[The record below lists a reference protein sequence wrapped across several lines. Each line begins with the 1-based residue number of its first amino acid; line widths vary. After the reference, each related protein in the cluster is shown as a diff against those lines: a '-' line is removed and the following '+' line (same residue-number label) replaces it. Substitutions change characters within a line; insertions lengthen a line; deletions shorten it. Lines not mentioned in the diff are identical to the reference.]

1 MGRELDLKMN
11 KKHCILCTLLCIFM
25 GVMLCACHRTAFE
38 KEPALEKMESQSGW
52 SETEPSGLETTFL
65 NEYNQ
70 VFIKMQGGR
79 VALVY
84 LDDDSIPELLILKDG
99 EYQMYFFDGSAAKRI
114 PLPDGG
120 MKARAYGTRYAVE
133 SMESVE
139 LTFYWFEYVPEKG
152 LVRIHGGDDE
162 ERRDYYL
169 TYESGTLNIELETDD
184 KGYTWNTYDTEG
196 EIANEEFADRLEK
209 LGYGSLVCCAYLY
222 GDVKTAYE
230 NMGRMTDTRKA
241 VEDFA
246 DGKTDAVEYVKDICI
261 PPEQGFAGRKFEEIS
276 EELTAGEPWWEGVEY
291 VDFDNDGEDELI
303 MHGYAGARLYF
314 DAVGD
319 VVYKV
324 LKTVFTTD
332 VSYVAEMDGKR
343 VVVRTDLTHVGRQCY
358 RVMTYD
364 GCGCLTDWFELSA
377 WYEGTDY
384 GAGDRYEYRE
394 RTISMEEF
402 EAIRDSIRSL

>member
-65 NEYNQ
+65 DEYNQ

-184 KGYTWNTYDTEG
+184 KGYTWNTYDTE
-196 EIANEEFADRLEK
+196 AQNRA
-209 LGYGSLVCCAYLY
+209 
-222 GDVKTAYE
+222 
-230 NMGRMTDTRKA
+230 
-241 VEDFA
+241 
-246 DGKTDAVEYVKDICI
+246 
-261 PPEQGFAGRKFEEIS
+261 
-276 EELTAGEPWWEGVEY
+276 
-291 VDFDNDGEDELI
+291 
-303 MHGYAGARLYF
+303 
-314 DAVGD
+314 
-319 VVYKV
+319 
-324 LKTVFTTD
+324 
-332 VSYVAEMDGKR
+332 
-343 VVVRTDLTHVGRQCY
+343 
-358 RVMTYD
+358 
-364 GCGCLTDWFELSA
+364 
-377 WYEGTDY
+377 
-384 GAGDRYEYRE
+384 
-394 RTISMEEF
+394 
-402 EAIRDSIRSL
+402 

>member
-1 MGRELDLKMN
+1 MDLKMN

-25 GVMLCACHRTAFE
+25 GVMLCACRRTAFE
-38 KEPALEKMESQSGW
+38 KEPAPEKMESQSGW
-52 SETEPSGLETTFL
+52 SETEPSRLETTFL
-65 NEYNQ
+65 DEYNQ
-70 VFIKMQGGR
+70 VFIEMQGGR

-133 SMESVE
+133 CMESVE

-152 LVRIHGGDDE
+152 LVRIHSGDDE
-162 ERRDYYL
+162 KRRDYYL
-169 TYESGTLNIELETDD
+169 AYEDGMLNIELETDD
-184 KGYTWNTYDTEG
+184 EGHTWNTYDAEG
-196 EIANEEFADRLEK
+196 EITNEAFTERLAK
-209 LGYGSLVCCAYLY
+209 LGYDGLVCCTYLY
-222 GDVKTAYE
+222 GDVETAYE
-230 NMGRMTDTRKA
+230 NMGCMADARKA

-276 EELTAGEPWWEGVEY
+276 EELTAGEPWWEGVDY
-291 VDFDNDGEDELI
+291 VDFDNDGKDELV

-319 VVYKV
+319 IVYKV
-324 LKTVFTTD
+324 L
-332 VSYVAEMDGKR
+332 
-343 VVVRTDLTHVGRQCY
+343 
-358 RVMTYD
+358 
-364 GCGCLTDWFELSA
+364 
-377 WYEGTDY
+377 
-384 GAGDRYEYRE
+384 
-394 RTISMEEF
+394 
-402 EAIRDSIRSL
+402 